1 MSGTMTL
8 RITYDNSN
16 EDNHDTVIYDDND
29 DIVGGASFGAARG
42 WRSFFS

>member
-1 MSGTMTL
+1 MTIVT
-8 RITYDNSN
+8 RIIII
-16 EDNHDTVIYDDND
+16 IYDDND